1 MTNLRALNWLFFPA
15 QSILAWGLLC
25 LIGREKS
32 AFLAVFRRKTRSG
45 RAAGGARSAK
55 GLRQSDE
62 NSGRICGRYP
72 AIAMKE
78 DTLCAIIDKNQN
90 DA

>member
-1 MTNLRALNWLFFPA
+1 MTNLRALNWLFFPV
-15 QSILAWGLLC
+15 QSILAWGLLSR
-25 LIGREKS
+25 IVPEKS
-32 AFLAVFRRKTRSG
+32 AFFTVFRRKTRSG
-45 RAAGGARSAK
+45 RAKGGERGAK
-55 GLRQSDE
+55 GFRQSDE
-62 NSGRICGRYP
+62 NSGQICGRYP